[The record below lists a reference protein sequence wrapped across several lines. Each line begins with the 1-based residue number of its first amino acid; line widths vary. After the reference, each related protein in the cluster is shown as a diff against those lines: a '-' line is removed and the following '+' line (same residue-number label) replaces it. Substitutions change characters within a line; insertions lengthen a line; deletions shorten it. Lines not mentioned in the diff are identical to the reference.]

1 MSSDVKRQRVC
12 VFCVCC
18 MLASAAALRGGCGC
32 AESISCCLSG
42 SVKSI
47 SLWCCQHSG
56 CAIIITRIS
65 AVHPHA
71 LQWLIIADFTAAI
84 YSIVRKLKHIICK
97 DWDFITVSFNFGVW
111 SVINYCIV
119 SACLHLHLQTHQ
131 CWEQPAPPG
140 WGRWVSCSE
149 PDSWRTAPV
158 APSALPAR
166 RLGCGSD
173 SEREYAK
180 AQRCSDPTAHCS
192 LAGRS
197 GTSRRIKN

>member
-18 MLASAAALRGGCGC
+18 MLASAAVLQGGGGCGC

-119 SACLHLHLQTHQ
+119 SACLHLQSKLTNVGSNQRHRVEVGEFHVLSQILGVLLQ
-131 CWEQPAPPG
+131 
-140 WGRWVSCSE
+140 
-149 PDSWRTAPV
+149 
-158 APSALPAR
+158 
-166 RLGCGSD
+166 
-173 SEREYAK
+173 
-180 AQRCSDPTAHCS
+180 
-192 LAGRS
+192 
-197 GTSRRIKN
+197 

>member
-18 MLASAAALRGGCGC
+18 MLASAAVLQGGRGCGC

-71 LQWLIIADFTAAI
+71 LQ
-84 YSIVRKLKHIICK
+84 
-97 DWDFITVSFNFGVW
+97 
-111 SVINYCIV
+111 
-119 SACLHLHLQTHQ
+119 
-131 CWEQPAPPG
+131 
-140 WGRWVSCSE
+140 
-149 PDSWRTAPV
+149 
-158 APSALPAR
+158 
-166 RLGCGSD
+166 
-173 SEREYAK
+173 
-180 AQRCSDPTAHCS
+180 
-192 LAGRS
+192 
-197 GTSRRIKN
+197 

>member
-1 MSSDVKRQRVC
+1 MC
-12 VFCVCC
+12 FLC
-18 MLASAAALRGGCGC
+18 MLYVGQCCGASGGGVVDVLKALAAVWVGVWNPSLCGAANILAVPSSSLALVLFIPMLYNDSLSLISQQRFTVLW
-32 AESISCCLSG
+32 ENWSISFA
-42 SVKSI
+42 KIEI
-47 SLWCCQHSG
+47 SLLSRLILG
-56 CAIIITRIS
+56 CDR
-65 AVHPHA
+65 
-71 LQWLIIADFTAAI
+71 WLII
-84 YSIVRKLKHIICK
+84 VL
-97 DWDFITVSFNFGVW
+97 
-111 SVINYCIV
+111 YCM
-119 SACLHLHLQTHQ
+119 SASAVQTHQ

-158 APSALPAR
+158 APSALPDR